1 MSPEEKMLSWLQKEI
16 QKDEAEL
23 KNEKLKFAQE
33 LKKLKKDDLFIKEK
47 ETVWKR
53 IKKILWGN

>member
-1 MSPEEKMLSWLQKEI
+1 MLSWLQKEI
-16 QKDEAEL
+16 QKDKAEL
-23 KNEKLKFAQE
+23 NNEKLKFAQE

-53 IKKILWGN
+53 IKRILWGN

>member
-1 MSPEEKMLSWLQKEI
+1 MSREEKMLNWLQKEI
-16 QKDEAEL
+16 QKDKAEL
-23 KNEKLKFAQE
+23 NNEKEKFAKE

-47 ETVWKR
+47 ETIWKR

>member
-1 MSPEEKMLSWLQKEI
+1 MSREEKMLSWLQKEI
-16 QKDEAEL
+16 QKDKAEL
-23 KNEKLKFAQE
+23 NNEKLKFAQE